1 MMKSRFF
8 PAVFIFLITVLYLGM
23 AGTARAEEALPEKI
37 QRNWAAPDCGKY
49 EEALVLSR
57 FFYFRSTKKDMT
69 LLPAELDDK
78 MGDYWH
84 LKLGNDIAPV
94 RLEEDGVLKIGS
106 PNPKSKKSQKWDGLT
121 LDSTEEYMGCS
132 STPKLVPKL
141 MVRLMR
147 FIDRVKL
154 QCTVS
159 VTNECAGVLFKMAD
173 EDNDKKLVK
182 KEIQRAVASTII
194 FAELA
199 EKQTVSDKQ
208 SLDLIKKS
216 QADGAA
222 IADELLKTY
231 DKDNSKSLD
240 YNELME
246 DFHAPALP
254 IVKETL
260 TKAGAILP
268 SFKVVAMGLD

>member
-1 MMKSRFF
+1 MMKSRFS
-8 PAVFIFLITVLYLGM
+8 PAVFIFLIIAFCLNAG
-23 AGTARAEEALPEKI
+23 GTARAEDAIPEKI

-49 EEALVLSR
+49 DEALVLSR

-69 LLPAELDDK
+69 LLPAQLSQQ
-78 MGDYWH
+78 MGDYWR
-84 LKLGNDIAPV
+84 LQLGNDIAPV
-94 RLEEDGVLKIGS
+94 KLEADGVMKIGFAA
-106 PNPKSKKSQKWDGLT
+106 PASKTAKKWDGLT

-147 FIDRVKL
+147 YIDRVKL

-173 EDNDKKLVK
+173 EDNNKKLDK

-216 QADGAA
+216 QADGGL

-231 DKDNSKSLD
+231 DKDTSKSVD

-246 DFHAPALP
+246 NFHAPALP

>member
-1 MMKSRFF
+1 MMKSRLLA
-8 PAVFIFLITVLYLGM
+8 AVFIFPIIVFSVGM
-23 AGTARAEEALPEKI
+23 SGTARAEDPLPEKI

-49 EEALVLSR
+49 DEALVLSR

-69 LLPAELDDK
+69 LLPAELEGQ

-94 RLEEDGVLKIGS
+94 RLEEDGVLKIGAPS
-106 PNPKSKKSQKWDGLT
+106 ASSKKSQKWEGLT

-132 STPKLVPKL
+132 ATPKLVPKL

-159 VTNECAGVLFKMAD
+159 VTNSCAVVLFKMAD
-173 EDNDKKLVK
+173 EDNSKKLDK
-182 KEIQRAVASTII
+182 KEIQRAVAGTII

-216 QADGAA
+216 QADGAL

-231 DKDNSKSLD
+231 DKDASKSID

-260 TKAGAILP
+260 VKAGAILP